1 MQTKMREREKNDMKG
16 KKEEKGKNVM
26 NKEIK
31 REIKKWRK
39 KKEKGSVVLSIFF
52 FSVVIS
58 THVGG

>member
-31 REIKKWRK
+31 REIKK
-39 KKEKGSVVLSIFF
+39 
-52 FSVVIS
+52 
-58 THVGG
+58 